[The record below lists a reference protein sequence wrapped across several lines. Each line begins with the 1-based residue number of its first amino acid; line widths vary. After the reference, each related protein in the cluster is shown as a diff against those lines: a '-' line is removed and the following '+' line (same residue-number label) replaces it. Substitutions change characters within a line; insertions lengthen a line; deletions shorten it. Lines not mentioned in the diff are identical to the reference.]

1 MLQLSGFFIAEH
13 VDELVKLED
22 YVPIS
27 FTEYAKGHERVEFLR
42 SKNLLSTMHEMDE
55 LVRQKCNH
63 YEDSVKAYDS
73 VLIEWLSCHPEFEGI
88 IAAESIVDYANMKN
102 SNSFISFLDLLYD
115 VELPSEKEEIDFS
128 KFDYDH
134 DRINIKDDSRIKY
147 PNFKQMSHFLDDYP
161 NTLLADYLAYLV

>member
-1 MLQLSGFFIAEH
+1 
-13 VDELVKLED
+13 
-22 YVPIS
+22 
-27 FTEYAKGHERVEFLR
+27 
-42 SKNLLSTMHEMDE
+42 
-55 LVRQKCNH
+55 
-63 YEDSVKAYDS
+63 
-73 VLIEWLSCHPEFEGI
+73 
-88 IAAESIVDYANMKN
+88 MKT